1 MEKSFAM
8 ELLED
13 LKKQN
18 KRMFMTL
25 IMVVLLWFAT
35 IGIFVYYISNYDYEE
50 TIEYIETNDNG
61 NGCIGDNC
69 NNGTINGETFKE
81 N

>member
-8 ELLED
+8 ELFGD

-18 KRMFMTL
+18 KRMFIAL
-25 IMVVLLWFAT
+25 ITVVLLWFAT
-35 IGIFVYYISNYDYEE
+35 IGLFVYYISNYGYEE
-50 TIEYIETNDNG
+50 TIEYVETNDNG

-69 NNGTINGETFKE
+69 NNGVINGETTKE